1 MALPTCRDMSE
12 LATDYTERALP
23 WRAFLGAWWHLRQC
37 RMCRAYYDQLA
48 RLRRLVGRTT
58 LPGPSPEVEAA
69 VLAARPQDGPAPT

>member
-23 WRAFLGAWWHLRQC
+23 WGTFLGAWWHLRQC
-37 RMCRAYYDQLA
+37 RMCRTYYDQLA

-58 LPGPSPEVEAA
+58 LPGPSPEVEAS
-69 VLAARPQDGPAPT
+69 VLALRPHDGRAPQ